1 MLSNYP
7 AFSTLFLI
15 TVLFCKHFLVIY
27 DKLNLTEVDGLKQ
40 STKLGLKLAGALGAA
55 TYAGSLVG
63 GLAAY
68 QVAMHVS
75 DAQKQ
80 RGQELSRAENTEIEN
95 FWYLKQPKQQWMIQ
109 SFDGLNLVA
118 TYIRNPKTVG
128 RLAILAH
135 GLGHSREQMIPY
147 ARIFMSLGYDV
158 LMPDARAFGDSQ
170 GHTIG
175 YGWLDRLDYE
185 RWITMALNQL
195 GMDIDIVLMG
205 ISMGA
210 ATVMATSGE
219 PLPEN
224 VKAVIEDSGYADLYD
239 EAKFRLTHKF
249 HLPAYPIMPMANW
262 FAGTRAGYAFKDG
275 QILRQVA
282 TGGLPILMIHGSKDQ
297 TVPVRN
303 AHALYDQLPQQK
315 GLYVDPDAEH
325 VQAIRTH
332 PDRYQEVVDE
342 FLREQVGLTL

>member
-1 MLSNYP
+1 M
-7 AFSTLFLI
+7 
-15 TVLFCKHFLVIY
+15 
-27 DKLNLTEVDGLKQ
+27 KQ
-40 STKLGLKLAGALGAA
+40 STKLGLTVAGVVGAT
-55 TYAGSLVG
+55 TYAGSLLG
-63 GLAAY
+63 GMVAY
-68 QVAMHVS
+68 KFAMHVS
-75 DAQKQ
+75 DAQKL
-80 RGQELSRAENTEIEN
+80 RGQELSRSENTEIEN
-95 FWYLKQPKQQWMIQ
+95 FWYQKQPKQQWMIQ

-118 TYIRNPKTVG
+118 TYIPNPKTIG

-158 LMPDARAFGDSQ
+158 LMPDARAFGDSE

-185 RWITMALNQL
+185 RWTTMAINQL
-195 GMDIDIVLMG
+195 GEDVEIVLMG

-210 ATVMATSGE
+210 ATIMATSGE

-224 VKAVIEDSGYADLYD
+224 VKALVEDSGYADLYD

-249 HLPAYPIMPMANW
+249 HLPAYPIMPMANHI
-262 FAGTRAGYAFKDG
+262 AHLRAGYAFKDG
-275 QILRQVA
+275 RIMHQVA
-282 TGGLPILMIHGSKDQ
+282 VSGLPILMIHGSQDQ

-303 AHALYDQLPQQK
+303 AHALYEQLPQLK
-315 GLYVDPDAEH
+315 GLYIDGDAAH

-332 PDRYQEVVDE
+332 PDRYQAVVGE
-342 FLREQVGLTL
+342 FLRDQAGLN

>member
-1 MLSNYP
+1 M
-7 AFSTLFLI
+7 
-15 TVLFCKHFLVIY
+15 
-27 DKLNLTEVDGLKQ
+27 KQ
-40 STKLGLKLAGALGAA
+40 STKLGLKLAGVVGAA
-55 TYAGSLVG
+55 TYAGTLLG

-68 QVAMHVS
+68 QIAMHVS
-75 DAQKQ
+75 DVQKQ
-80 RGQELSRAENTEIEN
+80 RGQERSRAENTEIEN

-118 TYIRNPKTVG
+118 TYIPNPKTVG

-185 RWITMALNQL
+185 RWITMALDQL
-195 GMDIDIVLMG
+195 GLDIDIVLMG

-219 PLPEN
+219 PLPDN
-224 VKAVIEDSGYADLYD
+224 VKAIVEDSGYADLYD

-249 HLPAYPIMPMANW
+249 HLPAYPIMPVANRL
-262 FAGTRAGYAFKDG
+262 AHVRAGYGFKDG
-275 QILRQVA
+275 RILQRVMV
-282 TGGLPILMIHGSKDQ
+282 GGLPILMIHGSKDQ

-303 AHALYDQLPQQK
+303 AHTLYDQLPQQK
-315 GLYVDPDAEH
+315 GLYIDPDARH
-325 VQAIRTH
+325 VEAIRTH
-332 PDRYQEVVDE
+332 PDRYQEVLDE
-342 FLREQVGLTL
+342 FLHEQVGLD

>member
-1 MLSNYP
+1 M
-7 AFSTLFLI
+7 
-15 TVLFCKHFLVIY
+15 
-27 DKLNLTEVDGLKQ
+27 KQ
-40 STKLGLKLAGALGAA
+40 STKFGLKLAGVVGAA
-55 TYAGSLVG
+55 TYAGTLFG
-63 GLAAY
+63 GLVAY
-68 QVAMHVS
+68 KFAMHVS

-80 RGQELSRAENTEIEN
+80 KGQERSHAENTEIEN

-109 SFDGLNLVA
+109 SFDGLNLAA
-118 TYIRNPKTVG
+118 TYIPNPKTVG

-195 GMDIDIVLMG
+195 GLDIDIVLMG

-219 PLPEN
+219 PLPAN
-224 VKAVIEDSGYADLYD
+224 VKAIVEDSGYADLYD

-249 HLPAYPIMPMANW
+249 HLPAYPIMPVANQL
-262 FAGTRAGYAFKDG
+262 AHVRAGYGFKDG
-275 QILRQVA
+275 RILQQVL
-282 TGGLPILMIHGSKDQ
+282 TSGLPILMIHGSKDQ

-303 AHALYDQLPQQK
+303 AHALYNQLPQQK
-315 GLYVDPDAEH
+315 GLYIAPDAGH
-325 VQAIRTH
+325 VEAIRTH
-332 PDRYQEVVDE
+332 PDRYQAVVDE
-342 FLREQVGLTL
+342 FLREQVGLS

>member
-1 MLSNYP
+1 M
-7 AFSTLFLI
+7 A
-15 TVLFCKHFLVIY
+15 KM
-27 DKLNLTEVDGLKQ
+27 KQ
-40 STKLGLKLAGALGAA
+40 TTKLGLKLAGVVGAA

-63 GLAAY
+63 GVLAY
-68 QVAMHVS
+68 KMAMHVS
-75 DAQKQ
+75 DAQKS
-80 RGQELSRAENTEIEN
+80 RGQELSRSENTEIEN
-95 FWYLKQPKQQWMIQ
+95 FWYEKQPQQEWVIQ

-118 TYIRNPKTVG
+118 TYIPNPKTVG
-128 RLAILAH
+128 RLVILAH

-158 LMPDARAFGDSQ
+158 LMPDARAFGDSE

-185 RWITMALNQL
+185 RWITVALNQL
-195 GMDIDIVLMG
+195 GDDVEIVLMG

-224 VKAVIEDSGYADLYD
+224 VKAIIEDSGYVDLYD
-239 EAKFRLTHKF
+239 EAKYRLTHKF
-249 HLPAYPIMPMANW
+249 HLPAYPIMPVANLI
-262 FAGTRAGYAFKDG
+262 ANRRAGYAFKDG
-275 QILRQVA
+275 RILHQVA
-282 TGGLPILMIHGSKDQ
+282 ISGLPILMIHGSRDK

-303 AHALYDQLPQQK
+303 AHQLYDQLPQQK
-315 GLYVDPDAEH
+315 ELYIDPDAAH

-342 FLREQVGLTL
+342 FLREEAGLSGNGEG